1 MEMKHGLHLQQK
13 PTLVMTQR
21 LQQALK
27 LLQVPTLELQQ
38 ILEQELQQNP
48 LLEEVVEYEDA
59 ETEVPESEPAESA
72 EPPEPVEAEPDP
84 DAETSAKAEAEK
96 SLAEWEEYW
105 QGDSDGHYGRG
116 EVQSAEDFYD
126 KVPVTQ
132 VTLADHLT
140 TQFRLATSDP
150 ELVRIGENLIGNVDE
165 RGYLMVSD
173 EEAAAAVGA
182 EVAKVNEAVA
192 LLQSLDPPGVGAR
205 DLRECLLIQLRARGQ
220 AGTLAYQVVEKEF
233 ENLKERRYQEIARAL
248 HVSVEQVQE
257 AADSIATLS
266 PRPGNEIAGEEVKY
280 VIPDLVVDRVDE
292 DYVVYLNDR
301 NVPRLRVSNAYRELL
316 THRKKGDETQEYI
329 LGKLNSA
336 KWLIQTIEQRRRT
349 MVKVMNCIVEQQRA
363 FFDKGLSQL
372 RPLTLQQ
379 VASQIGMHES
389 TVSRVTTNKY
399 VQTPRGVFE
408 LKYFFSSG
416 LETVSGEDMSA
427 KTARDI
433 IQQLIDG
440 EDKREPLSDQRIA
453 DILHSRGLRIA
464 RRTVAKYREQ
474 MDILPARYR
483 KRHS

>member
-38 ILEQELQQNP
+38 ILQTELQQNP
-48 LLEEVVEYEDA
+48 LLEEVIEYDEIEEPTAD
-59 ETEVPESEPAESA
+59 TEPAEA
-72 EPPEPVEAEPDP
+72 PEVDP
-84 DAETSAKAEAEK
+84 ERETTVQDEGEK

-105 QGDSDGHYGRG
+105 REGYDGHYNRG
-116 EVQSAEDFYD
+116 EVQTADDFYE
-126 KVPVTQ
+126 KVPTTVP
-132 VTLADHLT
+132 TLADYLT
-140 TQFRLATSDP
+140 AQLRLATSDA
-150 ELVRIGENLIGNVDE
+150 ETLRIGEYLIGTIDE
-165 RGYLMVSD
+165 RGYLTMVD
-173 EEAAAAVGA
+173 A
-182 EVAKVNEAVA
+182 EVADALSAPVEKVQETVA
-192 LLQSLDPPGVGAR
+192 ILQTFDPPGVAAH
-205 DLRECLLIQLRARGQ
+205 DLRECLLLQLRLRQQGDS
-220 AGTLAYQVVEKEF
+220 LAYQIVDREF
-233 ENLKERRYQEIARAL
+233 EHLKERRYHEIARSL
-248 HVSVEQVQE
+248 KISVEQVQE
-257 AADSIATLS
+257 AADSIGTLS
-266 PRPGNEIAGEEVKY
+266 PRPGNEIAAEEAKY
-280 VIPDLVVDRVDE
+280 VIPDLIVDRVDD

-316 THRKKGDETQEYI
+316 SQRKRGDETQEYI

-363 FFDKGLSQL
+363 FFDKGISQL

-389 TVSRVTTNKY
+389 TVSRVTNNKY

-408 LKYFFSSG
+408 LKFFFSSG
-416 LETVSGEDMSA
+416 LETASGEDMSA

-433 IQQLIDG
+433 IQHLIG
-440 EDKREPLSDQRIA
+440 NEDKKEPLSDQRIA
-453 DILHSRGLRIA
+453 EVLHSRGLRIA

-474 MDILPARYR
+474 MNILPARYR
-483 KRHS
+483 KRH

>member
-38 ILEQELQQNP
+38 ILQTELQQNP
-48 LLEEVVEYEDA
+48 LLEEVIEYDEVEEPAAD
-59 ETEVPESEPAESA
+59 TEPAEA
-72 EPPEPVEAEPDP
+72 PPEVDP
-84 DAETSAKAEAEK
+84 ERETTVQDEGEK

-105 QGDSDGHYGRG
+105 REGYDGHYNRG
-116 EVQSAEDFYD
+116 EVQTADDFYE
-126 KVPVTQ
+126 KVPTTVP
-132 VTLADHLT
+132 TLADYLT
-140 TQFRLATSDP
+140 AQLRLATSDA
-150 ELVRIGENLIGNVDE
+150 EILRIGEYLIGTIDD
-165 RGYLMVSD
+165 RGYLTMAD
-173 EEAAAAVGA
+173 A
-182 EVAKVNEAVA
+182 EVADALSAPGDKVQETVAV
-192 LLQSLDPPGVGAR
+192 LQTFDPPGVAAH
-205 DLRECLLIQLRARGQ
+205 DLRECLLLQLRLRQQSGS
-220 AGTLAYQVVEKEF
+220 LAYQIVDREF
-233 ENLKERRYQEIARAL
+233 EHLKERRYHEIARSL
-248 HVSVEQVQE
+248 KISVEQVQE
-257 AADSIATLS
+257 AADSIGTLS
-266 PRPGNEIAGEEVKY
+266 PRPGNEIAAEEAKY
-280 VIPDLVVDRVDE
+280 VIPDLIVDRVDD

-316 THRKKGDETQEYI
+316 SQRKRGDETQEYI

-363 FFDKGLSQL
+363 FFDKGISQL

-389 TVSRVTTNKY
+389 TVSRVTNNKY

-408 LKYFFSSG
+408 LKFFFSSG
-416 LETVSGEDMSA
+416 LETASGEDMSA

-433 IQQLIDG
+433 IQHLIG
-440 EDKREPLSDQRIA
+440 SEDKKEPLSDQRIA
-453 DILHSRGLRIA
+453 EVLHSRGLRIA

-474 MDILPARYR
+474 MNILPARYR
-483 KRHS
+483 KRH

>member
-38 ILEQELQQNP
+38 ILQTELQQNP
-48 LLEEVVEYEDA
+48 LLEEVIEYDEIEEPAAD
-59 ETEVPESEPAESA
+59 TEPAEVA
-72 EPPEPVEAEPDP
+72 PEVDP
-84 DAETSAKAEAEK
+84 ERETTVQDEGEK

-105 QGDSDGHYGRG
+105 REGYDGHYNRG
-116 EVQSAEDFYD
+116 EVQTADDFYE
-126 KVPVTQ
+126 KVPTTVP
-132 VTLADHLT
+132 TLADYLT
-140 TQFRLATSDP
+140 AQLRLATSDA
-150 ELVRIGENLIGNVDE
+150 ETLRIGEYLIGTIDE
-165 RGYLMVSD
+165 RGYLTMAD
-173 EEAAAAVGA
+173 A
-182 EVAKVNEAVA
+182 EVADALSAPVEKVQETVAV
-192 LLQSLDPPGVGAR
+192 LQTFDPPGVAAH
-205 DLRECLLIQLRARGQ
+205 DLRECLLLQLRLRQQGDS
-220 AGTLAYQVVEKEF
+220 LAYQIVDREF
-233 ENLKERRYQEIARAL
+233 EHLKERRYHEIARSL
-248 HVSVEQVQE
+248 KISVEQVQE
-257 AADSIATLS
+257 AADSIGTLS
-266 PRPGNEIAGEEVKY
+266 PRPGNEIAAEEAKY
-280 VIPDLVVDRVDE
+280 VIPDLIVDRVDD

-316 THRKKGDETQEYI
+316 SQRKRGDETQEYI

-363 FFDKGLSQL
+363 FFDKGISQL

-389 TVSRVTTNKY
+389 TVSRVTNNKY

-408 LKYFFSSG
+408 LKFFFSSG
-416 LETVSGEDMSA
+416 LETASGEDMSA

-433 IQQLIDG
+433 IQHLIG
-440 EDKREPLSDQRIA
+440 NEDKKEPLSDQRIA
-453 DILHSRGLRIA
+453 EVLHSRGLRIA

-474 MDILPARYR
+474 MNILPARYR
-483 KRHS
+483 KRH

>member
-38 ILEQELQQNP
+38 ILQTELQQNP
-48 LLEEVVEYEDA
+48 LLEEVIEYDEIEEPAAD
-59 ETEVPESEPAESA
+59 TEPAEA
-72 EPPEPVEAEPDP
+72 PEVDP
-84 DAETSAKAEAEK
+84 ERETTVQDEGEK

-105 QGDSDGHYGRG
+105 REGYDGHYNRG
-116 EVQSAEDFYD
+116 EVQTADDFYE
-126 KVPVTQ
+126 KVPTTVP
-132 VTLADHLT
+132 TLADYLT
-140 TQFRLATSDP
+140 AQLRLATSDA
-150 ELVRIGENLIGNVDE
+150 ETLRIGEYLIGTIDE
-165 RGYLMVSD
+165 RGYLTMAD
-173 EEAAAAVGA
+173 A
-182 EVAKVNEAVA
+182 EVAEALSAPVEKVQETVAV
-192 LLQSLDPPGVGAR
+192 LQTFDPPGVAAH
-205 DLRECLLIQLRARGQ
+205 DLRECLLLQLRLRQQGDS
-220 AGTLAYQVVEKEF
+220 LAYQIVDREF
-233 ENLKERRYQEIARAL
+233 EHLKERRYHEIARSL
-248 HVSVEQVQE
+248 KISVEQVQE
-257 AADSIATLS
+257 AADSIGTLS
-266 PRPGNEIAGEEVKY
+266 PRPGNEIAAEEAKY
-280 VIPDLVVDRVDE
+280 VIPDLIVDRVDD

-316 THRKKGDETQEYI
+316 SQRKRGDETQEYI

-363 FFDKGLSQL
+363 FFDKGISQL

-389 TVSRVTTNKY
+389 TVSRVTNNKY

-408 LKYFFSSG
+408 LKFFFSSG
-416 LETVSGEDMSA
+416 LETASGEDMSA

-433 IQQLIDG
+433 IQHLIG
-440 EDKREPLSDQRIA
+440 NEDKKEPLSDQRIA
-453 DILHSRGLRIA
+453 EVLHSRGLRIA

-474 MDILPARYR
+474 MNILPARYR
-483 KRHS
+483 KRH

>member
-48 LLEEVVEYEDA
+48 LLEEVADYDDA
-59 ETEVPESEPAESA
+59 EAEAQEPQPAEPAA
-72 EPPEPVEAEPDP
+72 PDPDP
-84 DAETSAKAEAEK
+84 DAEISPKAEAEK

-105 QGDSDGHYGRG
+105 QGDYDGHYGRG

-132 VTLADHLT
+132 TTLADHLI
-140 TQFRLATSDP
+140 TQYRLATSDP
-150 ELVRIGENLIGNVDE
+150 ELVQIGEYLIGNVDDK
-165 RGYLMVSD
+165 GFLTVSD
-173 EEAAAAVGA
+173 EELAEALRTDVGR
-182 EVAKVNEAVA
+182 VRDAVA

-205 DLRECLLIQLRARGQ
+205 DLRECLLIQLQARGQ
-220 AGTLAYQVVEKEF
+220 EEILAYQVVEKEF
-233 ENLKERRYQEIARAL
+233 ENLKERRYHEIARSL
-248 HVSVEQVQE
+248 RVTVEQVQE
-257 AADSIATLS
+257 AADVIATLN
-266 PRPGNEIAGEEVKY
+266 PRPGNEIAAEEIKY
-280 VIPDLVVDRVDE
+280 VIPDLVVERVDD

-301 NVPRLRVSNAYRELL
+301 NVPRLRVSTAYRELL

-363 FFDKGLSQL
+363 FFDKGISSL

-408 LKYFFSSG
+408 LKFFFSSG
-416 LETVSGEDMSA
+416 LETVTGEDMSA

-474 MDILPARYR
+474 MGILPARYR
-483 KRHS
+483 KRHA

>member
-38 ILEQELQQNP
+38 ILQTELQQNP
-48 LLEEVVEYEDA
+48 LLEEVIEYDEIEEPAAD
-59 ETEVPESEPAESA
+59 TEPAEA
-72 EPPEPVEAEPDP
+72 PEVDP
-84 DAETSAKAEAEK
+84 ERETTVQDEGEK

-105 QGDSDGHYGRG
+105 REGYDGHYNRG
-116 EVQSAEDFYD
+116 EVQTADDFYE
-126 KVPVTQ
+126 KVPTTVP
-132 VTLADHLT
+132 TLADYLT
-140 TQFRLATSDP
+140 AQLRLATSDA
-150 ELVRIGENLIGNVDE
+150 ETLRIGEYLIGTIDE
-165 RGYLMVSD
+165 RGYLTMVD
-173 EEAAAAVGA
+173 A
-182 EVAKVNEAVA
+182 EVADALSAPVEKVQETVA
-192 LLQSLDPPGVGAR
+192 ILQTFDPPGVAAH
-205 DLRECLLIQLRARGQ
+205 DLRECLLLQLRLRQQGDS
-220 AGTLAYQVVEKEF
+220 LAYQIVDREF
-233 ENLKERRYQEIARAL
+233 EHLKERRYHEIARSL
-248 HVSVEQVQE
+248 KISVEQVQE
-257 AADSIATLS
+257 AADSIGTLS
-266 PRPGNEIAGEEVKY
+266 PRPGNEIAAEEAKY
-280 VIPDLVVDRVDE
+280 VIPDLIVDRVDD

-316 THRKKGDETQEYI
+316 SQRKRGDETQEYI

-363 FFDKGLSQL
+363 FFDKGISQL

-389 TVSRVTTNKY
+389 TVSRVTNNKY

-408 LKYFFSSG
+408 LKFFFSSG
-416 LETVSGEDMSA
+416 LETASGEDMSA

-433 IQQLIDG
+433 IQHLIG
-440 EDKREPLSDQRIA
+440 NEDKKEPLSDQRIA
-453 DILHSRGLRIA
+453 EVLHSRGLRIA

-474 MDILPARYR
+474 MNILPARYR
-483 KRHS
+483 KRH

>member
-38 ILEQELQQNP
+38 ILQTELQQNP
-48 LLEEVVEYEDA
+48 LLEEVIEYDEIEEPAAD
-59 ETEVPESEPAESA
+59 TEPAEA
-72 EPPEPVEAEPDP
+72 PEVDP
-84 DAETSAKAEAEK
+84 ERETTVQDEGEK

-105 QGDSDGHYGRG
+105 REGYDGHYNRG
-116 EVQSAEDFYD
+116 EVQTADDFYE
-126 KVPVTQ
+126 KVPTTVP
-132 VTLADHLT
+132 TLADYLT
-140 TQFRLATSDP
+140 AQLRLATSDA
-150 ELVRIGENLIGNVDE
+150 ETLRIGEYLIGTIDE
-165 RGYLMVSD
+165 RGYLTMVD
-173 EEAAAAVGA
+173 A
-182 EVAKVNEAVA
+182 EVADALSAPFEKVQETVA
-192 LLQSLDPPGVGAR
+192 ILQTFDPPGVAAH
-205 DLRECLLIQLRARGQ
+205 DLRECLLLQLRLRQQGDS
-220 AGTLAYQVVEKEF
+220 LAYQIVDREF
-233 ENLKERRYQEIARAL
+233 EHLKERRYHEIARSL
-248 HVSVEQVQE
+248 KISVEQVQE
-257 AADSIATLS
+257 AADSIGTLS
-266 PRPGNEIAGEEVKY
+266 PRPGNEIAAEEAKY
-280 VIPDLVVDRVDE
+280 VIPDLIVDRVDD

-316 THRKKGDETQEYI
+316 SQRKRGDETQEYI

-363 FFDKGLSQL
+363 FFDKGISQL

-389 TVSRVTTNKY
+389 TVSRVTNNKY

-408 LKYFFSSG
+408 LKFFFSSG
-416 LETVSGEDMSA
+416 LETASGEDMSA

-433 IQQLIDG
+433 IQHLIG
-440 EDKREPLSDQRIA
+440 NEDKKEPLSDQRIA
-453 DILHSRGLRIA
+453 EVLHSRGLRIA

-474 MDILPARYR
+474 MNILPARYR
-483 KRHS
+483 KRH

>member
-38 ILEQELQQNP
+38 ILQTELQQNP
-48 LLEEVVEYEDA
+48 LLEEVIEYDEIEEPTAD
-59 ETEVPESEPAESA
+59 TEPAEA
-72 EPPEPVEAEPDP
+72 PEVDP
-84 DAETSAKAEAEK
+84 ERETTVQDEGEK

-105 QGDSDGHYGRG
+105 REGYDGHYNRG
-116 EVQSAEDFYD
+116 EVQTADDLYE
-126 KVPVTQ
+126 KVPTTVP
-132 VTLADHLT
+132 TLADYLT
-140 TQFRLATSDP
+140 AQLRLATSDA
-150 ELVRIGENLIGNVDE
+150 ETLRIGEYLIGTIDE
-165 RGYLMVSD
+165 RGYLTMVD
-173 EEAAAAVGA
+173 A
-182 EVAKVNEAVA
+182 EVADALSAPVEKVQETVA
-192 LLQSLDPPGVGAR
+192 ILQTFDPPGVAAH
-205 DLRECLLIQLRARGQ
+205 DLRECLLLQLRLRQQGDS
-220 AGTLAYQVVEKEF
+220 LAYQIVDREF
-233 ENLKERRYQEIARAL
+233 EHLKERRYHEIARSL
-248 HVSVEQVQE
+248 KISVEQVQE
-257 AADSIATLS
+257 AADSIGTLS
-266 PRPGNEIAGEEVKY
+266 PRPGNEIAAEEAKY
-280 VIPDLVVDRVDE
+280 VIPDLIVDRVDD

-316 THRKKGDETQEYI
+316 SQRKRGDETQEYI

-363 FFDKGLSQL
+363 FFDKGISQL

-389 TVSRVTTNKY
+389 TVSRVTNNKY

-408 LKYFFSSG
+408 LKFFFSSG
-416 LETVSGEDMSA
+416 LETASGEDMSA

-433 IQQLIDG
+433 IQHLIG
-440 EDKREPLSDQRIA
+440 NEDKKEPLSDQRIA
-453 DILHSRGLRIA
+453 EVLHSRGLRIA

-474 MDILPARYR
+474 MNILPARYR
-483 KRHS
+483 KRH